1 MNKILLNTSA
11 VAVIALTTIN
21 EAPRILLLKR
31 TEEGFWS
38 HVSGKVE
45 VNETASQAALREFKE
60 ETDVSVDNLYSA
72 DYIEQFYEPHKNWI
86 RLVPIF
92 VVFLASDTEIYMNEE
107 HTEYK
112 WCSLE
117 EAKSLVP
124 FPNQRAVYDH
134 VWEVFVKNKP
144 SELMRLDIS

>member
-1 MNKILLNTSA
+1 MNKIPLNTSA

-21 EAPRILLLKR
+21 GAPKTLLLKR
-31 TEEGFWS
+31 VKGSFWS
-38 HVSGKVE
+38 HVSGSVE
-45 VNETASQAALREFKE
+45 GNETALQAVLREFKE
-60 ETDVSVDNLYSA
+60 ETGVSVDNLYFA

-92 VVFLASDTEIYMNEE
+92 VVLLANDTEIFMNEE
-107 HTEYK
+107 HTEYR
-112 WCSLE
+112 WCSLD

-144 SELMRLDIS
+144 SELMRLEIS